1 VDPGWRAV
9 SVLVVDVGTTGL
21 RAAIVRDDGTIA
33 AMHHSPCPPSA
44 PAPGLVEFDPGA
56 MARLALAAC
65 EAVLA
70 EAGPVRAVGVTA
82 QRASTLAWRRSTGEP
97 LGPGIGWQDLR
108 TVGDCISLRTT
119 HGLVFAPNQTGTK
132 AAWLVHHGLGDAP
145 LDDVCIGTID
155 AWIVRA
161 LTGGDAHVTDPSHAC
176 VSGAYDVDAATW
188 DARVLGLLG
197 VPPECMPRVVGSH
210 GPIAAARALPGAP
223 PIAALVGDQ
232 QSSLVGQG
240 CVRAGDA
247 KITFG
252 TGGMLDVCTGHERP
266 AVLARSAHGTYPLV
280 AYGPGA
286 AGEPRSSGASAS
298 PTRTVWAREAICISA
313 GSNVE
318 WLREDMGLVAS
329 AEETD
334 ALAASVPDAGGV
346 TYVPALLGIGTPHW
360 DYGARG
366 TLLGLTRGATRAH
379 VVRAVLEGV
388 AHRGADLLDAARAD
402 TGLAPAALRID
413 GGMSRNDTFV
423 QALADATGLPVEAS
437 AVTEATTLGA
447 AYLAGA
453 AVGVWPSVEAAA
465 ATRRARRVAHPAR
478 PLDRSQ
484 WHEAVRRSRGWIPAL
499 SALDF

>member
-1 VDPGWRAV
+1 M

-21 RAAIVRDDGTIA
+21 RAAVVRDDGGIA
-33 AMHHSPCPPSA
+33 ALRNSPCPPVA
-44 PAPGLVEFDPGA
+44 PSPGLVEFDPAA
-56 MARLALAAC
+56 MARLALEAC
-65 EAVLA
+65 GAVLA

-82 QRASTLAWRRSTGEP
+82 QRASTVAWRRSTGEP

-108 TVGDCISLRTT
+108 TVGECLSLRSS

-132 AAWLVHHGLGDAP
+132 AAWLVRHGLGVGGGPSVP
-145 LDDVCIGTID
+145 LDDVCLGTVD
-155 AWIVRA
+155 SWIVHA
-161 LTGGDAHVTDPSHAC
+161 LSGGDSHVTDPSHAC
-176 VSGAYDVDAATW
+176 VSGAYDVDAADW

-197 VPPECMPRVVGSH
+197 VPIACMPRVVASH
-210 GPIAAARALPGAP
+210 GVVATARALPGAP
-223 PIAALVGDQ
+223 PIAAIVGDQ
-232 QSSLVGQG
+232 QASLVGQG

-252 TGGMLDVCTGHERP
+252 TGGMLDVCTGTERP

-286 AGEPRSSGASAS
+286 AGAARAAGS
-298 PTRTVWAREAICISA
+298 PSRTVWAREAICISA

-318 WLREDMGLVAS
+318 WLREDMGLVVT

-334 ALAASVPDAGGV
+334 ALAATVPDAGGV

-388 AHRGADLLDAARAD
+388 AHRGADLLDAVRAD
-402 TGLAPAALRID
+402 TGLSPASLRID
-413 GGMSRNDTFV
+413 GGMSRNDAFV

-465 ATRRARRVAHPAR
+465 QTRRARRVVQPAR
-478 PLDRSQ
+478 ALDRSQ
-484 WHEAVRRSRGWIPAL
+484 WHEAVRRARGWIPAL